1 MAIFTIDPK
10 CLNDLIS
17 AGFAMDSQTLTIQTL
32 DKHRRRLLASVVS
45 RRSTSKRQRCKFKE
59 EWKETYLMWPN
70 ESEGY
75 MTCILC
81 SEKLTSFKASTITRH
96 IERKH
101 KQSRH
106 FTPDKRQRLIS
117 TFQRGLLRQ
126 QQLLKK
132 ATYS

>member
-1 MAIFTIDPK
+1 MSLLEKVSKRFNKCWVCYGFTDA
-10 CLNDLIS
+10 D
-17 AGFAMDSQTLTIQTL
+17 DSDSGQTPSSTTG
-32 DKHRRRLLASVVS
+32 VVS
-45 RRSTSKRQRCKFKE
+45 RRSTSKRKFKE
-59 EWKETYLMWPN
+59 EWKEAYLMWPN

-81 SEKLTSFKASTITRH
+81 SEKLTSFKASTITKH

-117 TFQRGLLRQ
+117 TF
-126 QQLLKK
+126 
-132 ATYS
+132 